1 MKHLMGY
8 KSEDTLGLVKGGARI
23 DENKKFNVVLD
34 KTKKLLN
41 EMTGGY
47 VDYEMLAYEMYDRLG
62 QPFNLP
68 SDEELFPVAGKVST
82 ETGGSN
88 FVDSE
93 TVDKLMTYFKNNF
106 EEMVENTPQ
115 HREELGFDDFD
126 EYPGDDVYGND
137 PDFMAGKS
145 GGIRE
150 TKKILPK
157 KINEMTGGYGFSNEG
172 NLEGHE
178 NPIQE
183 EDLQSGEQT
192 NTTNQSNAKTD
203 TNVDNLMNYIK
214 EMPKFN
220 TLASKIRT
228 PDSKR
233 NAGLAYAQLVAGGD
247 KNILAKIGRAIM
259 KASGESDG
267 ITNEGEIYELE
278 NPELADL
285 NKDGEIS
292 SYEEKRGEAIE
303 KSMKKDRFDEIFD
316 GMYEEDSEEFIP
328 HGHYTVSNTGGY
340 EVMISDSGDA
350 AKVRDAYGSDNPET
364 SDWLEIEY
372 VPGEDGEME
381 PVIDPNGY
389 NIPLNMVMRT
399 NR

>member
-1 MKHLMGY
+1 MKRLKFKNPFYGMDNALKLIPESYKVDGKEFEITDGIETYRIKWSTSLNEGTVLMSSNKNLINEDMQKIKHLMGY
-8 KSEDTLGLVKGGARI
+8 KSEDTLGIVKGGARI

-41 EMTGGY
+41 EMTGGF
-47 VDYEMLAYEMYDRLG
+47 G
-62 QPFNLP
+62 F
-68 SDEELFPVAGKVST
+68 
-82 ETGGSN
+82 TG
-88 FVDSE
+88 
-93 TVDKLMTYFKNNF
+93 
-106 EEMVENTPQ
+106 
-115 HREELGFDDFD
+115 
-126 EYPGDDVYGND
+126 
-137 PDFMAGKS
+137 
-145 GGIRE
+145 
-150 TKKILPK
+150 
-157 KINEMTGGYGFSNEG
+157 EG
-172 NLEGHE
+172 NLEGMTKM
-178 NPIQE
+178 E
-183 EDLQSGEQT
+183 EEMVDSPTMSKGAIGKEFKEKGASINQADF
-192 NTTNQSNAKTD
+192 TTKERVVVSKLMD
-203 TNVDNLMNYIK
+203 IVD
-214 EMPKFN
+214 
-220 TLASKIRT
+220 KI
-228 PDSKR
+228 
-233 NAGLAYAQLVAGGD
+233 AQ
-247 KNILAKIGRAIM
+247 
-259 KASGESDG
+259 ESDSYSPQVMVKLDQLTSAINDAISKG
-267 ITNEGEIYELE
+267 GATQGDENQDSFANEGEIYELE